1 MASAKEVLYRLPD
14 GTIAYLEM
22 NNPEKILLDK
32 GLAPDGDVQAFHT
45 QNVLRRIQKYMP
57 MNSGMTIKAT
67 IAQTDIQKPQ
77 IITNTP
83 YAMFLFHG
91 KLMVDPVTGAA
102 GFMTENGWR
111 SRKNVP
117 KVESN
122 RSINYDKSKNPLA
135 GPRWDRRLAAAEGHA
150 LAADLQAYIDRR
162 K

>member
-1 MASAKEVLYRLPD
+1 MSAKEILYRLPD

-22 NNPEKILLDK
+22 HSPERILMDK

-57 MNSGMTIKAT
+57 MDSGMTIKVT
-67 IAQTDIQKPQ
+67 IAQTNIQKPQ

-83 YAMFLFHG
+83 YAKFLFYG

-102 GFMTENGWR
+102 GFMTLNGWR

-117 KVESN
+117 KVASN
-122 RSINYDKSKNPLA
+122 RPISYNKSKNPLA
-135 GPRWDRRLAAAEGHA
+135 GPRWDQRLVAAEGRA
-150 LAADLQAYIDRR
+150 LSADLQAYIN
-162 K
+162 KKG